1 MTANAQSAPKKGGG
15 GPPKRRLR
23 NYLLD
28 PRFQLKYTGYVVLV
42 TILVTSGVGGWLGYR
57 AYEYSTGMSDMLVM
71 QDGADMGED
80 IDPALQEFFEDQS
93 AEADAEVRNTMIGG
107 IVTLI
112 VVLSVLL
119 GLMGIYVTHRIV
131 GPAYKLKLLL
141 GQIER
146 GNLGVQ
152 GRLRKGDELQDVG
165 AAFQRMVDALRSRQE
180 EEIAELDAIV
190 EKAEADGAD
199 EAMIEKLSALRDR
212 MKAALE

>member
-15 GPPKRRLR
+15 PPKRRLR
-23 NYLLD
+23 NYLLE

-42 TILVTSGVGGWLGYR
+42 TVLVTSGVGSWLGYR

-71 QDGADMGED
+71 QDGGDMGDEL
-80 IDPALQEFFEDQS
+80 DPALQEFFEDES
-93 AEADAEVRNTMIGG
+93 AEADAEVRNTIIGG

-141 GQIER
+141 GQVER

-165 AAFQRMVDALRSRQE
+165 DAFGRMVEALRSRQE
-180 EEIAELDAIV
+180 EEIAEIDAIATKAEEDGVDEAIV
-190 EKAEADGAD
+190 ERLTD
-199 EAMIEKLSALRDR
+199 LRDR